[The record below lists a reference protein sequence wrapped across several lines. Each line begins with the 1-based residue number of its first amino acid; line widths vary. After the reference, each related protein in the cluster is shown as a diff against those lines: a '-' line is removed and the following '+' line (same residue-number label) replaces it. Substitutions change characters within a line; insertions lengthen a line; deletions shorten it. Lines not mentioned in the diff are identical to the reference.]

1 MSGWNI
7 LSQVPESCSINPR
20 VIDET
25 SNFDGKGDGEELER
39 KKERKKE
46 KKTDRKEE
54 RISTMKNLMYSL
66 TLNTVRIQKWEEHE
80 PWMVF
85 ISSYNCMDK
94 TFISTRG
101 PVSIIPETHPYL
113 YFSKG

>member
-1 MSGWNI
+1 MNMSGWNI

-46 KKTDRKEE
+46 RQKGR
-54 RISTMKNLMYSL
+54 KNLS
-66 TLNTVRIQKWEEHE
+66 NE
-80 PWMVF
+80 
-85 ISSYNCMDK
+85 
-94 TFISTRG
+94 
-101 PVSIIPETHPYL
+101 
-113 YFSKG
+113 